1 MKTIVVTAAIIEREG
16 LYLVTRRGPG
26 THLAGVWEFPGG
38 KCEPGEPLPVCV
50 ARELLEEL
58 GIHATVGSEVFTTT
72 HDYADR
78 RVELHF
84 LRCGFDGEATPQ
96 LGQEMRWVPKD
107 DLSALDFPAADTE
120 LVRLLAGER

>member
-1 MKTIVVTAAIIEREG
+1 MKTIVVAAAIVEREG

-38 KCEPGEPLPVCV
+38 KCEPGETLPDCV

-58 GIHATVGSEVFTTT
+58 AITAAVGPEVFATT

-84 LRCGFDGEATPQ
+84 LRCGFAGEAVPQ
-96 LGQEMRWVPKD
+96 LGQKMRWVSKD
-107 DLSALDFPAADTE
+107 ELMTLDLPPADVQ
-120 LVRLLAGER
+120 LIRLLAGER